1 MLYCPNCKIQVSG
14 APRRCPLCQGDLT
27 GKPQPDQALFP
38 PAAPQREDSHFF
50 RWMAF
55 FAIAAAVVCVAV
67 NLMVPSHAWWSL
79 FVVAGI
85 GCACVSVWV
94 GVLKKANLLK
104 NIIWQLLIVS
114 VCAVL
119 WDAFT
124 HWHGW
129 SIEYVFPITC
139 LVAMIAMAVVA
150 RVTRTPASEYLI
162 YLVLD
167 AFFGV
172 IPVIFLLTGILKVT
186 YPSVICV
193 GGSVISILAL
203 LCFQGENMRRELHK
217 KLHL

>member
-1 MLYCPNCKIQVSG
+1 
-14 APRRCPLCQGDLT
+14 
-27 GKPQPDQALFP
+27 
-38 PAAPQREDSHFF
+38 
-50 RWMAF
+50 MA
-55 FAIAAAVVCVAV
+55 
-67 NLMVPSHAWWSL
+67 PSHAWWSL

-85 GCACVSVWV
+85 GCAYVSVWV

-150 RVTRTPASEYLI
+150 MGYPVRRPASI
-162 YLVLD
+162 
-167 AFFGV
+167 
-172 IPVIFLLTGILKVT
+172 
-186 YPSVICV
+186 
-193 GGSVISILAL
+193 
-203 LCFQGENMRRELHK
+203 
-217 KLHL
+217 

>member
-1 MLYCPNCKIQVSG
+1 M
-14 APRRCPLCQGDLT
+14 
-27 GKPQPDQALFP
+27 
-38 PAAPQREDSHFF
+38 
-50 RWMAF
+50 
-55 FAIAAAVVCVAV
+55 
-67 NLMVPSHAWWSL
+67 
-79 FVVAGI
+79 AGI

-150 RVTRTPASEYLI
+150 RVTHTPASEYLI

-167 AFFGV
+167 ALFGV

-193 GGSVISILAL
+193 GGSVISVLAL